1 MTVRDRRTLRGHG
14 PLVSTGPGR
23 RPEVDVAGCAEN
35 ACQIAAR
42 YGLEGCRVSLL
53 EVHNVSISF
62 DAVRVLDDLS
72 FALEPG
78 ELRFLIGPNGAGNTT
93 LIDGARGKTR
103 PHTGR

>member
-1 MTVRDRRTLRGHG
+1 MAVRNRRTLRGHG

-23 RPEVDVAGCAEN
+23 RPEVDVAGGAEN
-35 ACQIAAR
+35 AGQIAAR

-78 ELRFLIGPNGAGNTT
+78 ELGFLIGQQGAGKHTRSDTT
-93 LIDGARGKTR
+93 S
-103 PHTGR
+103 